1 MAYGRKIRFV
11 MDEKTPRIVIVTGG
25 GTGIGRA
32 VAARFSAAGDKVL
45 LVGRRAEVLD
55 ETAEKL
61 RAEVGDPPRIN
72 VAVADLSDPDQVEQL
87 RATVAHRFGR
97 VDVLVNAAGGNAA
110 IDVPAGVPDGA
121 AGAAWRWQKNFE
133 LNVLTAVLPIE
144 ALKGLFSDHARVL
157 LFSSIAAFRGSGS
170 GSYAGAKAALH
181 PYAIDLAG
189 ELGPRGITVN
199 VIAPGYIAGTE
210 FFRGGMTA
218 DREQT
223 LISQSLNHRVGTVE
237 DVAETAHWLASPG
250 AGHVTAQIVQVNGGT
265 LPGR

>member
-1 MAYGRKIRFV
+1 MEQKA
-11 MDEKTPRIVIVTGG
+11 PRIVLVTGG

-32 VAARFSAAGDKVL
+32 VAARFGADGDQVV
-45 LVGRRAEVLD
+45 LVGRRADVLD
-55 ETAEKL
+55 ETADKL
-61 RAEVGDPPRIN
+61 RAEAGDQARIS
-72 VAVADLSDPDQVEQL
+72 ALAAALSDPVQVERL
-87 RATVAHRFGR
+87 RATVAERFGR

-110 IDVPAGVPDGA
+110 IDVPAGVPGGA

-144 ALKGLFSDHARVL
+144 ALKDLFAEQARVL

-170 GSYAGAKAALH
+170 GSYAGSKAALH

-199 VIAPGYIAGTE
+199 VVAPGYITGTE

-223 LISQSLNHRVGTVE
+223 LINQSLNRRVGTVE
-237 DVAETAHWLASPG
+237 DVAETVHWLASPG